1 MGLST
6 LLCSLLLVCFAIFHV
21 YLLLPTFRI
30 FHLCSSGCSL
40 LSSLLLYPSFLCGSC
55 NTGDLGSIPGL
66 GRSPGEGIGYPF
78 QYSGLENS
86 MDCIVHRVPK
96 SQTDRATFTFT
107 FSPDQLITPK
117 SVQILFPAH
126 TYTMLLKYLSPL
138 CASQQNLGLSPYI
151 LRAWCLSWILAQGD
165 FRLVQLSESSPVILT
180 Y

>member
-1 MGLST
+1 MEIGLST

-40 LSSLLLYPSFLCGSC
+40 LSSLLLYPSFLCGTVGKESSC

-66 GRSPGEGIGYPF
+66 GRSLGEGIGYPF

-86 MDCIVHRVPK
+86 MDCIVHRVAK
-96 SQTDRATFTFT
+96 SQPDRATFTFT
-107 FSPDQLITPK
+107 LCPDQLITPE

-126 TYTMLLKYLSPL
+126 THTMLLKYLSLL
-138 CASQQNLGLSPYI
+138 CAS
-151 LRAWCLSWILAQGD
+151 
-165 FRLVQLSESSPVILT
+165 
-180 Y
+180 